1 MLIKNFLKE
10 QNLPASK
17 NSMVTYKRIYFQTK
31 TVFLKLI
38 MKVWWEMP
46 PTKRP

>member
-1 MLIKNFLKE
+1 MLIKSFLKE
-10 QNLPASK
+10 QNLPDSK

-31 TVFLKLI
+31 TAFLKPT
-38 MKVWWEMP
+38 MKVRWEML